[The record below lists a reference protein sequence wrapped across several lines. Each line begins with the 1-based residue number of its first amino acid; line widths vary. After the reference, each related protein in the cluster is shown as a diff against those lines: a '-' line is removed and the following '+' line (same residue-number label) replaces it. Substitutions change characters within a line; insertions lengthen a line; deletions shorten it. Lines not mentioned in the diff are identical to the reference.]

1 MSFTQV
7 TINNQD
13 VTQYVTKI
21 GNLREYNDE
30 SVHFTGVFRR
40 GNLSISLDNTNNK
53 FNKEGVVFNGERNE
67 ANVKLIYNSSDP
79 NLNKYIIF
87 SGVIDEGSTE
97 NNLDIKSINFTIL
110 DYLKLLDSSVIKI
123 GDQARIDALYRTL
136 RGGSSRLNKH
146 FIACFLY
153 FFLSKD
159 NNKLNKIFNVFTNN
173 ELKSGSYPTI
183 NSTIESIFPP
193 SDSYY
198 NANNVSALDVLSDLC
213 QANNSYLYVEN
224 ILDITKL
231 FIKARPMNTQSKKT
245 IRESN
250 IISFSNQT
258 DGYNKLYNSITING
272 SRAYVRQDSIDKYG
286 VRVTNISSYA
296 PASQAL
302 ADTYLDYYE
311 NPKSEVDFKVK
322 MNNEMLDIKIGDII
336 VINLISRP
344 DLKVQG
350 IRGNYF
356 VLSRLINFQ
365 EETIILRLRSV

>member
-272 SRAYVRQDSIDKYG
+272 SNAYVRQDSIDKYG

>member
-272 SRAYVRQDSIDKYG
+272 SNAYVRQDSIDKYG

-302 ADTYLDYYE
+302 ANTYLDYYE